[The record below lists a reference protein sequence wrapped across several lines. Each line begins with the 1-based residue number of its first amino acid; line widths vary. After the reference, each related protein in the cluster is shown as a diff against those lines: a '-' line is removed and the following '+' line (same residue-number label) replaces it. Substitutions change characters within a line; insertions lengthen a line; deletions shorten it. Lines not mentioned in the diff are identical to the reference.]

1 MASLSY
7 NSSTRKWAP
16 SYSYTGYS
24 DEELRSDRPETE
36 EYQEGGEE
44 IDEVTAA
51 DGLLRYE
58 AYERYLKD
66 NYPTDGDGNYTGPRD
81 EEGRAPNRPSYED
94 YEQII
99 ASRGPRY
106 RSTRTGTK
114 PLYTNGVPNSVLNA
128 DGRTYQAAKKRAEAE
143 NNAVNTLIQRA
154 QGSRGGD
161 YVSVRDGFYNTALGL
176 QANGYSQ
183 SQATGFK
190 TNLLNAFKDF
200 YRTEKLQKWDSALG
214 AKPAYGDFD
223 ASYYASINSN
233 ATQRYTDA
241 YYNDDIDITERY
253 TPQSYMLW
261 DYTTQG
267 KAAGLRGNKA
277 EVTTQANRYIE
288 KKPTDK
294 DLQDVR
300 DLQLGVDTQ
309 TQTQRLLNV
318 PEIAAEW
325 DKAKKRD
332 PYWSQQA
339 KEKFLDPSKP
349 DDFAILFRL
358 SERPEDKQIKLN
370 YNVNAGYGVTQ
381 LEDELNKV
389 VGEKTIIDVKKFGAL
404 AQNVLKDSIAELKK
418 VKVKEQTIS
427 MMRGFS
433 GFSEIA
439 DINKTLTNTILGDSG
454 VGGILSFTSAGKAEE
469 SLNKS
474 LQNITGVQN
483 NATYN
488 WQQWFDT
495 ALKEKYNKEIELGYT
510 AGEAK
515 EQIKIEGEFAS
526 NFINTYLKPRFDT
539 SRSMNEFIEYLDV
552 RQEEQNPFQT
562 QDLLNATSQVANLR
576 AQAYL
581 DKIKAADDSYFNA
594 EFYFNP
600 IGNSARQD
608 FYSTQASTVADD
620 WEAAKRGDEY
630 WATQAYRFGVD
641 INNKDAF
648 ARMHFQV
655 KGQGKGYDPAE
666 DILTAGK
673 VQDEIFNNILPA
685 IKAEA
690 LKQGTVFGQFV
701 TPEEFTDELLRGLDP
716 NDKSGWSEILQ
727 RYGLTEFKGTIE
739 ELKEYIKET
748 LRTGSAQ
755 EIREQLKYLNE
766 KRQKPTQQVLGLSY
780 IERPEDFK
788 DTQPKSQTELY
799 KTFQSAGFQ
808 GTEDEFYNNFFPD
821 VDRSE
826 QALLTKAG
834 SNQPLKT
841 TGLDFTDPFAS
852 LGTVESFFNDEA
864 TKYISKPEKTTT
876 GSSTKTSTNDASSFF
891 SLGSDEEDTEY
902 KSVTGQK
909 ILGEFTSLFKGL

>member
-1 MASLSY
+1 MASLNY
-7 NSSTRKWAP
+7 NSSTRQWAP
-16 SYSYTGYS
+16 SYSYTAYS

-36 EYQEGGEE
+36 EYQYQEE
-44 IDEVTAA
+44 TGTRCQTRVLGICFKRVPT
-51 DGLLRYE
+51 YE
-58 AYERYLKD
+58 
-66 NYPTDGDGNYTGPRD
+66 
-81 EEGRAPNRPSYED
+81 
-94 YEQII
+94 
-99 ASRGPRY
+99 
-106 RSTRTGTK
+106 TRTATRTA
-114 PLYTNGVPNSVLNA
+114 YTDGVPNSVLNT
-128 DGRTYQAAKKRAEAE
+128 DGKTYQTAKKRAEAE
-143 NNAVNTLIQRA
+143 NNSINTLINKA
-154 QGSRGGD
+154 QGSVGGD
-161 YVSVRDGFYNTALGL
+161 YVAIRDGFYNTALGL
-176 QANGYSQ
+176 QASGYSQ
-183 SQATGFK
+183 SDATNFK
-190 TNLLNAFKDF
+190 TSLLNAFKDF

-223 ASYYASINSN
+223 PDYYASINPN
-233 ATQRYTDA
+233 ASQKYTNA
-241 YYNDDIDITERY
+241 YNNDDIDITERY
-253 TPQSYMLW
+253 TPESYLLW

-267 KAAGLRGNKA
+267 KSSGLRGNKA
-277 EVTTQANRYIE
+277 EVTTQANRYVE
-288 KKPTDK
+288 QKPTDK

-309 TQTQRLLNV
+309 TQAQRLLNI

-325 DKAKKRD
+325 DKAKKGD
-332 PYWSQQA
+332 SYWSKQA
-339 KEKFLDPSKP
+339 KEKFLNPSKP
-349 DDFAILFRL
+349 DEFAVLFRL

-370 YNVNAGYGVTQ
+370 YNVNVGYGVTQ

-389 VGEKTIIDVKKFGAL
+389 VGEKTLIDVKKFGTL

-418 VKVKEQTIS
+418 VKVKEETIS
-427 MMRGFS
+427 MLRGFS

-439 DINKTLTNTILGDSG
+439 DINKTLANTVLGDSG
-454 VGGILSFTSAGKAEE
+454 VGGILSFTSGGKAEE
-469 SLNKS
+469 ALNKS
-474 LQNITGVQN
+474 LQKITGVQN

-515 EQIKIEGEFAS
+515 EQVKIEGEFART
-526 NFINTYLKPRFDT
+526 FIDTYLKPRFDT

-608 FYSTQASTVADD
+608 FYSAQASAVAAD

-641 INNKDAF
+641 IDNKDAF

-655 KGQGKGYDPAE
+655 KGQGRGYDPAE

-685 IKAEA
+685 IKAES

-701 TPEEFTDELLRGLDP
+701 TPEEFTDELLRGLNPD
-716 NDKSGWSEILQ
+716 DKSGWDEVLQ
-727 RYGLTEFKGTIE
+727 RYGLTDFKGTIE

-766 KRQKPTQQVLGLSY
+766 KRQRPTQQVLGLSY

-788 DTQPKSQTELY
+788 DTKAKSQTELY

-808 GTEDEFYNNFFPD
+808 GTEDDFYNNFFPD

-826 QALLTKAG
+826 QVLLTKAG
-834 SNQPLKT
+834 SNQALKT

-852 LGTVESFFNDEA
+852 LGTVESFFNDENIKDTSE
-864 TKYISKPEKTTT
+864 TKKTTT
-876 GSSTKTSTNDASSFF
+876 GLSTKTSTNKTSSFF
-891 SLGSDEEDTEY
+891 DLGLDEEEEDTDY

>member
-1 MASLSY
+1 MF
-7 NSSTRKWAP
+7 
-16 SYSYTGYS
+16 
-24 DEELRSDRPETE
+24 
-36 EYQEGGEE
+36 
-44 IDEVTAA
+44 ITAN
-51 DGLLRYE
+51 
-58 AYERYLKD
+58 K
-66 NYPTDGDGNYTGPRD
+66 T
-81 EEGRAPNRPSYED
+81 
-94 YEQII
+94 Q
-99 ASRGPRY
+99 
-106 RSTRTGTK
+106 
-114 PLYTNGVPNSVLNA
+114 
-128 DGRTYQAAKKRAEAE
+128 
-143 NNAVNTLIQRA
+143 
-154 QGSRGGD
+154 GGD
-161 YVSVRDGFYNTALGL
+161 YVTQRDSLTGITNALKEAGVPE
-176 QANGYSQ
+176 
-183 SQATGFK
+183 SQAADLTSSLQDAYK
-190 TNLLNAFKDF
+190 TF
-200 YRTEKLQKWDSALG
+200 YRTEKLQTWDAALG

-223 ASYYASINSN
+223 PDYYASINPN
-233 ATQRYTDA
+233 ASQRYTNA
-241 YYNDDIDITERY
+241 YNNDDIDITERY
-253 TPQSYMLW
+253 TPKSYLLW

-267 KAAGLRGNKA
+267 KSSGLRGNKA
-277 EVTTQANRYIE
+277 EVTTQANRYVE
-288 KKPTDK
+288 QKPTDK

-309 TQTQRLLNV
+309 TQAQRLLNI

-325 DKAKKRD
+325 DKAKKGD
-332 PYWSQQA
+332 SYWSKQA
-339 KEKFLDPSKP
+339 KEKFLNPSKP
-349 DDFAILFRL
+349 DEFAVLFRL

-370 YNVNAGYGVTQ
+370 YNVNVGYGVTQ

-418 VKVKEQTIS
+418 VKVKEETIS
-427 MMRGFS
+427 MLRGFS

-439 DINKTLTNTILGDSG
+439 DINKTLANTVLGDSG
-454 VGGILSFTSAGKAEE
+454 VGGILSFTSGGKAEE
-469 SLNKS
+469 ALNKS
-474 LQNITGVQN
+474 LQKITGVQN

-515 EQIKIEGEFAS
+515 EQVKIEGEFAS

-581 DKIKAADDSYFNA
+581 DKIKAAGDSYFNA

-600 IGNSARQD
+600 IGNSARKD
-608 FYSTQASTVADD
+608 FYSAQASTVADD

-641 INNKDAF
+641 IDNKDAF

-655 KGQGKGYDPAE
+655 KGQGRGYDPAE

-685 IKAEA
+685 IKAES

-701 TPEEFTDELLRGLDP
+701 TPEEFTDELLRGLNPD
-716 NDKSGWSEILQ
+716 DKSSWDEVLQ
-727 RYGLTEFKGTIE
+727 RYGLTDFKGTIE

-766 KRQKPTQQVLGLSY
+766 KRQRPTQQVLGLSY

-788 DTQPKSQTELY
+788 DTKAKSQTELY

-808 GTEDEFYNNFFPD
+808 GTEDDFYNNFFPD

-826 QALLTKAG
+826 QVLLTKAG
-834 SNQPLKT
+834 SNQALKT

-852 LGTVESFFNDEA
+852 LGTVESFFNDENIKDTSE
-864 TKYISKPEKTTT
+864 TKKTTT
-876 GSSTKTSTNDASSFF
+876 GLSTKTSTNKTSSFF
-891 SLGSDEEDTEY
+891 DLGLDEEEEDTDY

>member
-7 NSSTRKWAP
+7 NSSTRQWAP
-16 SYSYTGYS
+16 SYSYTDYS
-24 DEELRSDRPETE
+24 NEELRSDRPETE
-36 EYQEGGEE
+36 EYQEGSEE

-106 RSTRTGTK
+106 RPTVKKTRV
-114 PLYTNGVPNSVLNA
+114 LYTNGVPNSVLNA
-128 DGRTYQAAKKRAEAE
+128 DGRTYQAAKRRAEAE
-143 NNAVNTLIQRA
+143 NNAINTLIQRA

-161 YVSVRDGFYNTALGL
+161 YVSVRDGFRNTALGL

-190 TNLLNAFKDF
+190 TNLLDAFKDF

-233 ATQRYTDA
+233 ATQRYIDA

-253 TPQSYMLW
+253 TPQSYLLW

-267 KAAGLRGNKA
+267 KSSGLRGNKA
-277 EVTTQANRYIE
+277 EVTTQANRYVE
-288 KKPTDK
+288 KKPTDR

-325 DKAKKRD
+325 DKAKKKD

-439 DINKTLTNTILGDSG
+439 DINKTLANTILGDSG

-581 DKIKAADDSYFNA
+581 DKIKSAGDSYFNA

-608 FYSTQASTVADD
+608 FYSTQASTVAAD

-655 KGQGKGYDPAE
+655 KGQGRGYDPAE

-799 KTFQSAGFQ
+799 RTFQSAGFQ
-808 GTEDEFYNNFFPD
+808 GTENEFYNNFFPD

-876 GSSTKTSTNDASSFF
+876 GSNTKTNTNDASSFF